1 MHQGPANKAVV
12 GRFCDVSASD
22 GGQIFE
28 TVTLYGTDGRQID
41 PVRTAGHKEVRNKV
55 LS

>member
-1 MHQGPANKAVV
+1 M
-12 GRFCDVSASD
+12 
-22 GGQIFE
+22 FE

-41 PVRTAGHKEVRNKV
+41 PVRTAGKEVRNKV